1 MTNQHERMYNQCLNT
16 GIRCCFAQLLVVV
29 VVAAEVAEVAAAAV
43 RVVVVVTIFQTAV
56 VSVVAEFAIV
66 FFV

>member
-16 GIRCCFAQLLVVV
+16 GIRCCLAQLLVVV
-29 VVAAEVAEVAAAAV
+29 VVAAEVAEVAKVAEVAAAAV

-56 VSVVAEFAIV
+56 VSVVV
-66 FFV
+66 D

>member
-16 GIRCCFAQLLVVV
+16 GIRCCLAQLLVVV
-29 VVAAEVAEVAAAAV
+29 AVAAEVAAAAV